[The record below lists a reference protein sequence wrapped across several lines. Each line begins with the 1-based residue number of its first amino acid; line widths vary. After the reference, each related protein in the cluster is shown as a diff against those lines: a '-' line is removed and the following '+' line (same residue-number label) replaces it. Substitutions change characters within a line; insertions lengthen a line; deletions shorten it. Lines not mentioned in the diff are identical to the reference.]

1 MAEGRALRAERAK
14 RKEFILQWGVEGDG
28 YRGDGMRCKTSKSE
42 VRLFPKLHHVIACT
56 LELIYT

>member
-28 YRGDGMRCKTSKSE
+28 DRGDGVE
-42 VRLFPKLHHVIACT
+42 VQNIEVGSPVVP
-56 LELIYT
+56 